1 VRTWWLIATKYY
13 VRNNNR
19 AVCVLINEHQILTS
33 FINEEQ
39 KKFGKQHA
47 EILLVL
53 LVSGHM
59 VWIRFSVL
67 IRVVSTV

>member
-1 VRTWWLIATKYY
+1 M
-13 VRNNNR
+13 
-19 AVCVLINEHQILTS
+19 LINEHQILTS
-33 FINEEQ
+33 FITEEQ
-39 KKFGKQHA
+39 TKVRGKQHA